1 MIDALTRLCQ
11 PAAARRCGRLLPWL
25 MALVF
30 LLQILG
36 TAEHHHEL
44 HAKTPHCVSCTL
56 HAQPHAA
63 PPPTTLAPVTS
74 GWALVHALVY
84 AQASGAAPAA
94 PPFLLPPAQGPP
106 AFLQT

>member
-1 MIDALTRLCQ
+1 MIDALTRHCR

-25 MALVF
+25 MAIVF
-30 LLQILG
+30 LLQMLG
-36 TAEHHHEL
+36 AAGHHHEL

-63 PPPTTLAPVTS
+63 PPPATLAPVST

-84 AQASGAAPAA
+84 MRATQAPATA
-94 PPFLLPPAQGPP
+94 APFLLPPAQGPP
-106 AFLQT
+106 AFLPT